1 MTENVMVQEAPTSD
15 TIQSEDSVIDV
26 AVYSEIDNNSQKPQP
41 PKRKIFWK
49 VLSACFAL
57 FLAVAAIGFWFFYKY
72 LERYEAATPNA
83 ALNTYMQWVREGDFE
98 SIYAISDFDET
109 ILNTKAEFLKYLSR
123 LYTGNTDTL
132 SVREKVTSTDERK
145 DYSLYMD
152 GKRICGLTLL
162 KNPEWGETAWS
173 YITEINYQP
182 PVKIYA
188 SSNARIS
195 VNGVDLSLLN
205 LPAKPAQE
213 QVLGGVKDADKIP
226 LVNEYIIENLLNPP
240 TIEALALS
248 GDVCT
253 VSQTDENSY
262 HIFSPVSDE
271 MRAEREELAKN
282 MAFKYAEFVARDAS
296 RAEVLQQVYSGS
308 DLYGTI
314 RNFSNHWFT
323 GHDSYTFND
332 VKISGYTQ
340 YTDSDF
346 SCDVSFQPVYKRKN
360 HVIKSTPFKCR
371 LTFVQIDGKWMLLTL
386 SQTVTESTDTT
397 ASSTTTTTTL
407 S

>member
-1 MTENVMVQEAPTSD
+1 MTDNVMVQESPELD
-15 TIQSEDSVIDV
+15 TIQAEDSVMD
-26 AVYSEIDNNSQKPQP
+26 AAAYSEINGTPDTTHR

-57 FLAVAAIGFWFFYKY
+57 FLALAAIGFWFFYQY

-123 LYTGNTDTL
+123 LYDGNTDTL
-132 SVREKVTSTDERK
+132 TVREKVTSTDERK
-145 DYSLYMD
+145 EYSLYMG

-173 YITEINYQP
+173 YITEINYLP
-182 PVKIYA
+182 PTKIYA
-188 SSNARIS
+188 SPNARIS

-205 LPAKPAQE
+205 LPAQPAQE
-213 QVLGGVKDADKIP
+213 QLLGGVKDANKIP
-226 LVNEYIIENLLNPP
+226 VVNAYTLENLLNPP

-253 VSQTDENSY
+253 VTQTDETSY
-262 HIFSPVSDE
+262 HVFSPILDTV
-271 MRAEREELAKN
+271 RAEREELAKN
-282 MAFKYAEFVARDAS
+282 MAFKYAEFVARDAT
-296 RAEVLQQVYSGS
+296 REEVLQQVYAGS

-323 GHDSYTFND
+323 GHDSYTFNN
-332 VKISGYTQ
+332 VQISGYTQ
-340 YTDSDF
+340 YTDLDF
-346 SCDVSFQPVYKRKN
+346 SCDVSFQPVYRRKN
-360 HVIKSTPFKCR
+360 HVIKSTPFQCR

-386 SQTVTESTDTT
+386 SQTITESTD
-397 ASSTTTTTTL
+397 TTTTTTL